1 MNRTTLTIALAL
13 ACAAAASARAD
24 DITVDPH
31 PFVAS
36 ASRAQVVQ
44 EMHAF
49 RQAGVIP
56 WADDYNPLTSFRGE
70 RTRAEV
76 KAEFLGSRKEV
87 AAYSAEDSGSSFI
100 ARLKVRSPRPATN
113 ELARAD

>member
-1 MNRTTLTIALAL
+1 MNRTLSIALAL

-24 DITVDPH
+24 DITVDPN
-31 PFVAS
+31 PFVSTAT
-36 ASRAQVVQ
+36 RAQVVQ
-44 EMHAF
+44 DLHAF

-56 WADDYNPLTSFRGE
+56 WADDYNPLATFRGE

-76 KAEFLGSRKEV
+76 KADFLASRKEV

-100 ARLKVRSPRPATN
+100 AGLKVRSARPARN
-113 ELARAD
+113 ELARAE